1 MMEADPTIVREALNQ
16 WNFVIAAYVV
26 GVGGTVVMIAWSW
39 LSMKRAETKRDEV
52 KRRSKN
58 EGPSA

>member
-39 LSMKRAETKRDEV
+39 LSMKRAETKRDLV